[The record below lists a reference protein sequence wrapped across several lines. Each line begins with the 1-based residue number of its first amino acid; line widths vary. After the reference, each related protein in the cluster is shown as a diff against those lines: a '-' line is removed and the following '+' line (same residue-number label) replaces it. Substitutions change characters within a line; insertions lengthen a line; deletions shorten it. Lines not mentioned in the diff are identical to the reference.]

1 MLNGRR
7 TRGKT
12 YLGRLQHL
20 QSFVLDSK
28 VAETRWQAQAL
39 YYLQYDLWYGKLAIP
54 PYLGDFLSLWV
65 MHFVSWRPAFL
76 YHHTNSKTFCQFS
89 SYHVTL
95 LAS

>member
-28 VAETRWQAQAL
+28 VAETKWQAQAL
-39 YYLQYDLWYGKLAIP
+39 YYLQYNLWYGKLAI
-54 PYLGDFLSLWV
+54 YSSLFGRFLESVGQARCVTETCISLSP
-65 MHFVSWRPAFL
+65 HKL
-76 YHHTNSKTFCQFS
+76 
-89 SYHVTL
+89 
-95 LAS
+95 